1 MIPFSKPAI
10 SVKAQ
15 LDLLRSR
22 GLEIQSPERA
32 ERYLE
37 VISYFRLSAYMR
49 PFQNPSNQNH
59 EFKNGTKF
67 QQIVALHAFD
77 RELRLILMDAIERVE
92 VAVRSMVNVV
102 MGEKHQSEQDPYSGS
117 HWYLNPERFNRQYNH
132 QKLIETLQKKQHQ
145 EKKALQQEE
154 QKIDQSQHTEP
165 KKKALKDLKQREN
178 YYRYYSNNY
187 SEPVLP
193 PSWTV
198 IEELSLG
205 ELSHLFKGLK
215 RDVDRKVI
223 AKRFNT
229 PQDKLVSWLHT
240 LTFVRNCCAHHA
252 RLWNRE
258 LPIAPKLMRD
268 VEWQLPNVLPN
279 SHIQPAKRLYP
290 VFLLLAHLIKEVSPD
305 SLWVQSFL
313 SLLEKYPEVPL
324 INMGFPNDWQ
334 QHPFFQQGAQ

>member
-59 EFKNGTKF
+59 DFKNGTKF
-67 QQIVALHAFD
+67 QQVVALHAFD

-102 MGEKHQSEQDPYSGS
+102 MGEKYQSEQDPYSGS

-154 QKIDQSQHTEP
+154 QKINQSQHAEP

-205 ELSHLFKGLK
+205 ELSYLFKGLK
-215 RDVDRKVI
+215 RDADRKAI
-223 AKRFNT
+223 
-229 PQDKLVSWLHT
+229 
-240 LTFVRNCCAHHA
+240 
-252 RLWNRE
+252 
-258 LPIAPKLMRD
+258 
-268 VEWQLPNVLPN
+268 
-279 SHIQPAKRLYP
+279 AKRLYP

-305 SLWVQSFL
+305 SLWVQNFL
-313 SLLEKYPEVPL
+313 SLLDKYPEVPL